1 MDELI
6 SKEQALL
13 TIKDLNRQYNGK
25 SPTKR
30 TIPTISV
37 LSRIRDLPS
46 VWILCSERLPEKEEQ
61 VLIYA
66 ESLHFVLAKYKEIL
80 TEGEYVKAW
89 VTDDAYTTPRRINYK
104 VIAWMPLN
112 FSIGEKNERT
122 SF

>member
-6 SKEQALL
+6 SKEQAIL
-13 TIKDLNRQYNGK
+13 TIKDLNKQYNGK

-37 LSRIRDLPS
+37 LGRIRDLPS
-46 VWILCSERLPEKEEQ
+46 VWIPCSERLPEKEEQ

-66 ESLHFVLAKYKEIL
+66 NSVHYVLAKYKEIF

-89 VTDDAYTTPRRINYK
+89 VTDDAYATPRRINHE

-112 FSIGEKNERT
+112 FSIGEKNGRT